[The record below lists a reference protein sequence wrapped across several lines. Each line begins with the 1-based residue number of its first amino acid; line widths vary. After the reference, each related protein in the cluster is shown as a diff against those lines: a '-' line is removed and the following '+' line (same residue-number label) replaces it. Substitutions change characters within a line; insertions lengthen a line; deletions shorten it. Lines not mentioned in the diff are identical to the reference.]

1 MKLTNPN
8 SRAEQPQTLIIVCLM
23 KEIISCRLNHN
34 FTHAIPGM
42 SRFQLK
48 QSQNQFKV
56 NIERKLHSQR
66 PSTCVICAFSCI
78 LISKI
83 NSKTLK
89 YTYSTQVVNQVQILL
104 QLQLLE
110 QGAPDSKFSKNTYRF
125 HIKLYFKLRSTQ
137 ILIILNAV
145 QNQDFELIVPNLK
158 AFTRL
163 LHCTTIIRKQQTGE
177 TSYYFAQ

>member
-1 MKLTNPN
+1 MEITLRIGICLSLGRDGRERNYIFSLLRMKLTNPN
-8 SRAEQPQTLIIVCLM
+8 SRAEQPHTLIIVCLM
-23 KEIISCRLNHN
+23 QEIISCRLNHN

-42 SRFQLK
+42 LRFQLK

-89 YTYSTQVVNQVQILL
+89 YTNLFSSSCQSS
-104 QLQLLE
+104 
-110 QGAPDSKFSKNTYRF
+110 PDSFVAVTTR
-125 HIKLYFKLRSTQ
+125 IRVLL
-137 ILIILNAV
+137 ILN
-145 QNQDFELIVPNLK
+145 FH
-158 AFTRL
+158 R
-163 LHCTTIIRKQQTGE
+163 IRKDFILSCILSLE
-177 TSYYFAQ
+177 AHKS